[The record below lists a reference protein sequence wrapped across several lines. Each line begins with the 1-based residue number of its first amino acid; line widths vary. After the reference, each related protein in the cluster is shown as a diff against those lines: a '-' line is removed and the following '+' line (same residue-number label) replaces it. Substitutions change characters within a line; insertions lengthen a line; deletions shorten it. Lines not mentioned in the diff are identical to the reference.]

1 MKQTDIEMSY
11 VKLKE
16 SDDRLK
22 ILKTETG
29 KERFINSKCAYEYR
43 IKSAGRVLRHI
54 RDEYRTGRLCDLE
67 TLLRH
72 CQDKLNGSIDG
83 IELELK
89 EGKSFRF
96 EKDEQEKTKGTFN
109 TVLVDMPELTGKGK
123 QDDFKINRDNN
134 CYFIL

>member
-11 VKLKE
+11 AKLKE
-16 SDDRLK
+16 SDEQIKNLENRNQ
-22 ILKTETG
+22 G
-29 KERFINSKCAYEYR
+29 KERFINSKCTYEYR
-43 IKSAGRVLRHI
+43 IKSTCRVLQHI
-54 RDEYRTGRLCDLE
+54 RDEYRANRLCDLE

-96 EKDEQEKTKGTFN
+96 EKDGQKKRKERLIQYW
-109 TVLVDMPELTGKGK
+109 LIC
-123 QDDFKINRDNN
+123 QS
-134 CYFIL
+134 